1 MIQDPSLI
9 VKRDVDGA
17 PVLIGER
24 VTVVPDSTDG
34 TISPGFLGRTGVV
47 VALVY
52 DDPVQQYPTDP
63 LIQVRVDGLGDDLF
77 FLDELVAD
85 PAHARVSHA
94 QGQEH
99 ERPLRPRAHRVQ

>member
-17 PVLIGER
+17 PVHIGDR

-34 TISPGFLGRTGVV
+34 TISPGFLGRTGTV

-52 DDPVQQYPTDP
+52 DDPVQQYPADP

-77 FLDELVAD
+77 FLDELVSD
-85 PAHARVSHA
+85 RVRARERVRPPRTKSHRL
-94 QGQEH
+94 Q
-99 ERPLRPRAHRVQ
+99 